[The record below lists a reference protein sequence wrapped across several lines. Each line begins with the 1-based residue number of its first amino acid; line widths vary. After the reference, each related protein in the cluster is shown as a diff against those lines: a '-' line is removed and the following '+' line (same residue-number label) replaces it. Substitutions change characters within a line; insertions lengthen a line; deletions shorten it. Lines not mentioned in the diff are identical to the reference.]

1 MINTKIYKAVYSLSE
16 QLMEAA
22 NKDDRKAFEAGYAR
36 LQSICLDNENTPKD
50 HPEQWETLAD
60 FTEELVD
67 ALVLYAKA
75 LNKAISINAEDHMAS
90 IAFSMAKL
98 QLELGQKYAAIKSLE
113 AAKISAQRTQDS
125 ELRME
130 IAELIKSVSSK

>member
-22 NKDDRKAFEAGYAR
+22 NKDDRKAFDAGYAR
-36 LQSICLDNENTPKD
+36 LKSICLDNENTPKD

-75 LNKAISINAEDHMAS
+75 LNKAISMNATDHMAS

-113 AAKISAQRTQDS
+113 AAKISAQKTQDS
-125 ELRME
+125 DLRME
-130 IAELIKSVSSK
+130 IAELINSVSSK